1 MSDLYG
7 VLDKNVRPGAERTH
21 TMPLGDGQS
30 AIYTYKHNTQT
41 QVPSNHAVKFQAEAA
56 FQVYN
61 PRGELLPTTISK
73 HPLQAQAGDVKL
85 KDGQTVALLEELTR
99 DALYARV
106 QFFPG
111 GEKFKPIAK
120 RDDLI
125 DFLKGLAPVSDRLGR
140 AADAGEADPEDV
152 LNNEELDKM
161 LPSGPDKDS
170 AMFGGDD

>member
-7 VLDKNVRPGAERTH
+7 VLDKNVRPGSERTH
-21 TMPLGDGQS
+21 TMPLADGQS
-30 AIYTYKHNTQT
+30 AIYTFKHNTQT
-41 QVPSNHAVKFQAEAA
+41 QVPYHHAVKFQSIKS

-61 PRGELLPTTISK
+61 PRGELLPTTIRK

-99 DALYARV
+99 DALFARV

-111 GEKFKPIAK
+111 GEKFKPISK

-125 DFLKGLAPVSDRLGR
+125 NFLKGLAPVSDRLGR
-140 AADAGEADPEDV
+140 AADAGESDPDTV

-161 LPSGPDKDS
+161 LPSAPSGDS